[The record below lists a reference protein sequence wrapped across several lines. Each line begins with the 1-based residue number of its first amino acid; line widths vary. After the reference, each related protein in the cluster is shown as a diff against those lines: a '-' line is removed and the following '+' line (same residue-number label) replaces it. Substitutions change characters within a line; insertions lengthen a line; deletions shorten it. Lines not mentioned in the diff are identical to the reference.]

1 MVLEAKE
8 SITCKEMETSKPE
21 YTPRNEDEYLDL

>member
-8 SITCKEMETSKPE
+8 SITCKEMEKAKRSILRGERT
-21 YTPRNEDEYLDL
+21 NI